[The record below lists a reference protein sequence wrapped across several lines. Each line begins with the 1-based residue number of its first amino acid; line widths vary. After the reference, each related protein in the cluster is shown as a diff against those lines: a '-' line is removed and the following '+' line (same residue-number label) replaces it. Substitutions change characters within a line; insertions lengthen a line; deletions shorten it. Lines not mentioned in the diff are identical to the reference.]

1 MEKRTKS
8 FMVRLTPKEHEALLQ
23 ASKTHCS
30 ISTFVRN
37 AIKNHKQDYP
47 NLKQWD
53 DNFEV
58 LKNYNRQLALAGS
71 NLNQVVKR
79 MHELYIAGTLPPD
92 YYKNNIES
100 KIGEVQHEI
109 SIVRTEI
116 ECIFTTLKKH
126 TIKSF
131 RP

>member
-71 NLNQVVKR
+71 NLNQVVKVC
-79 MHELYIAGTLPPD
+79 MSCILPERYPP
-92 YYKNNIES
+92 III
-100 KIGEVQHEI
+100 KII
-109 SIVRTEI
+109 
-116 ECIFTTLKKH
+116 
-126 TIKSF
+126 
-131 RP
+131 